1 MGVDV
6 WVSSGV
12 GDWAGVN
19 QAVVVVEPVEV
30 VVKAVVSQNVI
41 VDHGMG
47 QTGVGVHKSRVS
59 LSLKNKTVSK
69 MYSLTNG

>member
-12 GDWAGVN
+12 GDWAGVD

-30 VVKAVVSQNVI
+30 VVKAVVSQHV
-41 VDHGMG
+41 VVHHGMG
-47 QTGVGVHKSRVS
+47 QSSVGVHESRVG
-59 LSLKNKTVSK
+59 LSLDIEDTG
-69 MYSLTNG
+69 LETL